1 MKTTSGFE
9 YEIVPEVLDD
19 WELIEE
25 MQEMVES
32 NDPTKSVK
40 IFKKVLGDDQYKALK
55 EHLRKK
61 GGRVKTSAMIEEFN
75 EIFQGDALKK
85 STP

>member
-55 EHLRKK
+55 DHLRKK
-61 GGRVKTSAMIEEFN
+61 DGRVKTSAMIEEFN